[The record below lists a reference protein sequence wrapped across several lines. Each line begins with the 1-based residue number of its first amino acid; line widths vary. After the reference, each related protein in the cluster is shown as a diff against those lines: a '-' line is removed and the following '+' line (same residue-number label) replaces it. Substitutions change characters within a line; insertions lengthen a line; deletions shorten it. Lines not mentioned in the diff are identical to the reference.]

1 MEIRNDPKITAGK
14 DNDIGGEMFKDYEVT
29 VKVVMSINDD
39 EAEQIKNG
47 KMKMLVG
54 DLESEISCCWHFSH
68 VIGVKVDA
76 LGAEWE
82 EK

>member
-1 MEIRNDPKITAGK
+1 MYKK
-14 DNDIGGEMFKDYEVT
+14 YEVT

-54 DLESEISCCWHFSH
+54 DLESEISCCWHSAH

-76 LGAEWE
+76 LYAEWE
-82 EK
+82 EE